1 MGRHGARAEGQLMA
15 EETGEALGGAAGM
28 EAGEA
33 CLACGRDARRR
44 REARVP
50 VAEAGM
56 SHGDVAGTAGGEAG
70 RGGGRRGACWCDTMR
85 HGRWRHGEA
94 GRRGCR
100 CSGAHT
106 PTEV

>member
-1 MGRHGARAEGQLMA
+1 MA
-15 EETGEALGGAAGM
+15 EETGEALGGATGM

-33 CLACGRDARRR
+33 CLARGRDARRR

-70 RGGGRRGACWCDTMR
+70 RGGGRRGAC
-85 HGRWRHGEA
+85 
-94 GRRGCR
+94 
-100 CSGAHT
+100 
-106 PTEV
+106 